1 MDKIRFAILIN
12 FISAR
17 TGKEFTTQEIE
28 DLHTLTMPP
37 PLTPGLDR
45 AIVSEQIVCKLMDAM
60 KCQQKIEA
68 IKAYRC
74 LTNVGLREAKDA
86 VEKYWGVDSR
96 D

>member
-1 MDKIRFAILIN
+1 MDKIRFAVLIN

-17 TGKEFTTQEIE
+17 TGKEFTMNEIE
-28 DLHTLTMPP
+28 DLHTLTMPS

-45 AIVSEQIVCKLMDAM
+45 AIVSEQVVCELMNAM
-60 KCQQKIEA
+60 KRHQKIEA

-86 VEKYWGVDSR
+86 VEKYWGVDSG